1 MLLQTVDVRLQEAKN
16 LVHSSALKS
25 QSAVNQKDQMILQSK
40 RGCKIFVVCSF
51 TPCYGLSWHIQE
63 TFIGFFPLSPVTVQP
78 SV

>member
-1 MLLQTVDVRLQEAKN
+1 MLIQTVDVRLQEAKN

-25 QSAVNQKDQMILQSK
+25 RSAVNQVDQMILQSE

-51 TPCYGLSWHIQE
+51 PHCYGLSCHIQE
-63 TFIGFFPLSPVTVQP
+63 TFIGFFPLSHVTVQP